1 MQKGVQMSDKD
12 SINWSSTEQIIP
24 STAAKEGWISGR
36 TFGAKKVKYSPINGL
51 AVFEGDILLGTIE
64 QLQSSSETSPTS
76 ISISGEQFLWPNA
89 TVPYTIDADFPSP
102 ERITDA
108 ISHWQEN
115 TPIRFIQR
123 SDETNYVTFVIQEDG
138 CKSTVGMQGNQQFSR
153 LGPSCTTGNVI
164 HEIGHVIGLWHEQSR
179 EDRDKFIKINFANIN
194 PQAIHN
200 FDQHVTDGDDI
211 GPYDYCSIMHYPP
224 SAFPI
229 SPGLVTLVALQPG
242 ADCMGQREGL
252 SEGDKVAVNELYG

>member
-1 MQKGVQMSDKD
+1 
-12 SINWSSTEQIIP
+12 
-24 STAAKEGWISGR
+24 
-36 TFGAKKVKYSPINGL
+36 
-51 AVFEGDILLGTIE
+51 
-64 QLQSSSETSPTS
+64 
-76 ISISGEQFLWPNA
+76 
-89 TVPYTIDADFPSP
+89 
-102 ERITDA
+102 
-108 ISHWQEN
+108 
-115 TPIRFIQR
+115 
-123 SDETNYVTFVIQEDG
+123 
-138 CKSTVGMQGNQQFSR
+138 MQGNQQFSR

-179 EDRDKFIKINFANIN
+179 EDRDKFIKINFVNIN